1 MLLLFLFLLLLHIL
15 PVFEPRCPNGKVK
28 ARDCGSYNDLECV
41 DQESGIQAHGEASV
55 PGEPVTTSLEAP
67 TAPSLSSGTPW
78 WVIVLGV
85 FALLVTFVYC
95 CYRSRNL
102 PCEFGGSDGRALAL
116 SAASLTSCFRQKGP
130 PLCLP
135 NLWVFLAWL

>member
-1 MLLLFLFLLLLHIL
+1 ML
-15 PVFEPRCPNGKVK
+15 PMFEPRCPDGKVK
-28 ARDCGSYNDLECV
+28 ARDCGPSNNLVCV
-41 DQESGIQAHGEASV
+41 DQKSGIQDHGEAPV

-78 WVIVLGV
+78 WVTVLACIFGIGV
-85 FALLVTFVYC
+85 SALLGTFVYC
-95 CYRSRNL
+95 WCKSCNL
-102 PCEFGGSDGRALAL
+102 PCEFDGSDGRVLAL

-130 PLCLP
+130 PLRLP